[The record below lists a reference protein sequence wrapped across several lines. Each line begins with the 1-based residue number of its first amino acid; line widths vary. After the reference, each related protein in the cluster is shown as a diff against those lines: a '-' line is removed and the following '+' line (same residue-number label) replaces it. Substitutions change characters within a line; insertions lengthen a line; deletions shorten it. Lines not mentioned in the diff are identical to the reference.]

1 MMIEYKTIP
10 ESSENIAMADQIRY
24 LCAAIT
30 KLARSDLQS
39 RLENHASG
47 IGAVEHG
54 VLRHLSHGVTTMAEI
69 SRQMGV
75 APSTL
80 VYVVDGLVEKNLVK
94 RGKDPRDR
102 RREPLLLTKKGADLF
117 AAIPKMES
125 SSLLVKSLKGM
136 KGARRRQLVELLKE
150 FAEGLPGL
158 ELLRPHSEA

>member
-1 MMIEYKTIP
+1 MS
-10 ESSENIAMADQIRY
+10 ESSPIPVPPETIAMADQIRY

-30 KLARSDLQS
+30 KLARADLQS
-39 RLENHASG
+39 RLESHASG
-47 IGAVEHG
+47 IGAIEHG
-54 VLRHLSHGVTTMAEI
+54 VLRHLAHGVSTMAEI

-102 RREPLLLTKKGADLF
+102 RREPLLLTRKGADLF
-117 AAIPKMES
+117 AGIPKMEM
-125 SSLLVKSLKGM
+125 SSLLVKSLTSM
-136 KGARRRQLVELLKE
+136 KGARRLQLVRLLKE

-158 ELLRPHSEA
+158 ELLRPHSES